1 MTQTRP
7 PEQLRNSADDAD
19 WIQALQEVE
28 EITVGEADAERERHK
43 SAAATIREKAKR
55 KIKML
60 CRELGMDEEVFKAKL
75 AERSEDRNYFER
87 KKKRAEQ
94 MPDTKIELWA
104 DVSGQYNWLPP
115 GDEPETVA
123 QPETFAQRANR
134 ERIEAIQ
141 RITDEEQERG
151 EEALN
156 QLAGSET
163 VN

>member
-1 MTQTRP
+1 MTAKP
-7 PEQLRNSADDAD
+7 APQLQNSANDED

-28 EITVGEADAERERHK
+28 EITVSEAEAEKDRHK

-60 CRELGMDEEVFKAKL
+60 CAELGMDHEVFKAKL
-75 AERSEDRNYFER
+75 AERAEDRKYFEQ
-87 KKKRAEQ
+87 KQKRAAQ

-115 GDEPETVA
+115 GDVPEGVE
-123 QPETFAQRANR
+123 ETFAERANR

-141 RITDEEQERG
+141 RVTEDEQAAG
-151 EEALN
+151 AEALN
-156 QLAGSET
+156 ELAGNT

>member
-1 MTQTRP
+1 MTSKP
-7 PEQLRNSADDAD
+7 AEQLRNSADDSD

-28 EITVGEADAERERHK
+28 EITVGEAEAERDRHK

-60 CRELGMDEEVFKAKL
+60 CAELGIDREVFDAML
-75 AERSEDRNYFER
+75 ADRAEDRKYQAA
-87 KKKRAEQ
+87 KAKRAEKI
-94 MPDTKIELWA
+94 PDTKVELFLDA
-104 DVSGQYNWLPP
+104 LGQYGWLPP
-115 GDEPETVA
+115 DEA
-123 QPETFAQRANR
+123 QPDGAGPESVAERATR

-141 RITDEEQERG
+141 KITDQEQQEG
-151 EEALN
+151 ADALN